1 MNENVGNL
9 EVLITKDAATSSCGF
24 DKVKVR
30 LTLLNRY
37 SYEKE
42 SADTISPRHVVKFEN
57 IPLGHYDMEVSCKG
71 YLNKKDY
78 VHVKFSGPDT
88 HWNGHFRKS
97 RNRKYLNINKK
108 WVINGII
115 QDNNVELKIYSS
127 IQHGV
132 MNQVAAIVLHRTDSS
147 NANSTLQAY
156 AKGKKSGAHLLIEK
170 SGKIYQTAKL
180 NQKCWHVGILQ
191 SRCQTEG
198 DCGSEENETISALIH
213 QKGLSFGRRARNL
226 SHHEVKKKY
235 PNRYPSNDD
244 SIGIEVV
251 GRFSSTNKTFDE
263 PTSQQLES
271 LRLIVDKIATEYSL
285 NPDDDVYSHGAIA
298 RKQPSE
304 GTQLRQHLSSGGF

>member
-1 MNENVGNL
+1 MNNNVSNL
-9 EVLITKDAATSSCGF
+9 EVFITKDAGASSYGF
-24 DKVKVR
+24 DNVKVK
-30 LTLLNRY
+30 LILSNRY

-42 SADTISPRHVVKFEN
+42 STDTIFPRHIVKFEN
-57 IPLGHYDMEVSCKG
+57 IPLGHYNMEVSCKG
-71 YLNKKDY
+71 YRNKKEY
-78 VHVKFSGPDT
+78 VHVKFPGPDT
-88 HWNGHFRKS
+88 HWKGHSRKS
-97 RNRKYLNINKK
+97 RNRKYLNIKK
-108 WVINGII
+108 WVIDGII
-115 QDNNVELKIYSS
+115 QDKNVELRIYPS
-127 IQHGV
+127 IQHGL

-156 AKGKKSGAHLLIEK
+156 AKGKKSGAHFLIENN
-170 SGKIYQTAKL
+170 GKIYQTAKM

-198 DCGSEENETISALIH
+198 DCGSIENETISALI
-213 QKGLSFGRRARNL
+213 QKKGLSFGSRARNL

-271 LRLIVDKIATEYSL
+271 LRWIVEKIATEYNL
-285 NPDDDVYSHGAIA
+285 NIDNDVYSHGAIA